1 MQQLSEKNLRRAFSN
16 IRTGITELATNV
28 MSTFNEVYA
37 NMEELD
43 EKIGGVSY
51 LADGE
56 SIVIPAAIA
65 SYADETIIFK

>member
-1 MQQLSEKNLRRAFSN
+1 M
-16 IRTGITELATNV
+16 V
-28 MSTFNEVYA
+28 STFNEVYA

>member
-1 MQQLSEKNLRRAFSN
+1 MQQLSEKNLRRTFSN
-16 IRTGITELATNV
+16 IRAGITELATNV
-28 MSTFNEVYA
+28 VSTFNEVYA

-43 EKIGGVSY
+43 EKIGRVSY

>member
-51 LADGE
+51 
-56 SIVIPAAIA
+56 
-65 SYADETIIFK
+65 